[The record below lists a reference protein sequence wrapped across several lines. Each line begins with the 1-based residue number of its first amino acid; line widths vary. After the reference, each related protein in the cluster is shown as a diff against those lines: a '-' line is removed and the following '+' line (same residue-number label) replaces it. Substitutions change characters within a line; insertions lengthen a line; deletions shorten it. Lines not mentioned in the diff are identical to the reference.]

1 MLGELDALRVPL
13 TTMQRLIEEHTS
25 VALALLHV
33 QNTRRRQVEERLTAV
48 LTRTVEARVADFVA
62 QAAERH
68 GIPESRGVLIGEKFT
83 HIEIAEYVGA
93 TRETVTLVL
102 GVLKRDGIID
112 TDHRRIVVRD
122 AAGLRQRATA
132 TAAP

>member
-1 MLGELDALRVPL
+1 MRCCAVAR
-13 TTMQRLIEEHTS
+13 QRPTAPNGIP
-25 VALALLHV
+25 ALAGWTDARF
-33 QNTRRRQVEERLTAV
+33 QEFIGA
-48 LTRTVEARVADFVA
+48 RTVEARVADFVA